1 MSIKKGIVASV
12 VAGVILM
19 VIPKPDTWLN
29 SITEWFH
36 GVRTWFSDILLA
48 EYSLT
53 GWQWLL
59 LLPFISSGVVV
70 LLSKLFRSQASP
82 EHYKYN
88 EDTIRNAK
96 WRWSWSNGQIRNL
109 ESFCPYCDCAL
120 VYAESNMRDHLYGN
134 PYTKL
139 FCESCNDNEVA
150 SIEGGDRHYA
160 YALIER
166 EIERRVRTNE
176 YKKH

>member
-19 VIPKPDTWLN
+19 VIPKPDTWLD
-29 SITEWFH
+29 SIFEWFH
-36 GVRTWFSDILLA
+36 GVMNWLSGILFS
-48 EYSLT
+48 EYSLV
-53 GWQWLL
+53 GWQWLFL
-59 LLPFISSGVVV
+59 APFIVSGVVV
-70 LLSKLFRSQASP
+70 LFSKLLQKQVSP

-88 EDTIRNAK
+88 QDIIRNAK

-120 VYAESNMRDHLYGN
+120 VYSESNMRDHLYGR

-139 FCESCNDNEVA
+139 FCESCNDNEVT
-150 SIEGGDRHYA
+150 SIEGGDRRYA
-160 YALIER
+160 YSLIER
-166 EIERRVRTNE
+166 EIERRVRTNA
-176 YKKH
+176 YTKH